1 MKNAMDKVVKVEID
15 KDIVEFLKVAYFG
28 YFSDEISAASSRAY
42 RDMSRTIRFN
52 NLLNEDRLLLRE
64 KVTTIFKDE
73 ILILRTSEISNQNEF
88 DLWHKNLCN
97 RIIETYRDQEI
108 KLTYGQAQKWINM
121 TIKYLYVLGYS
132 SFENVFDYLHIPVDN
147 YIFEIAMKQYG
158 VIKPNVAWSKWDD
171 YDCQYLTYKKAIK
184 NKIKDISPLRWEFQ
198 NWVKA
203 IKNI

>member
-1 MKNAMDKVVKVEID
+1 M
-15 KDIVEFLKVAYFG
+15 
-28 YFSDEISAASSRAY
+28 
-42 RDMSRTIRFN
+42 
-52 NLLNEDRLLLRE
+52 NEDRLLLRE

-171 YDCQYLTYKKAIK
+171 YDCQYLKYQKAIK